1 VKCGILKPENSDFLV
16 LEGEEFNRR
25 VMDDEGNVD
34 QDKLDEI
41 WPQLGVLARSKPRDK
56 FTLVQG
62 IINSKISSSREV
74 VAVTGDGTND
84 APALKEAD
92 VGFAMG
98 IAGTDVA
105 KEASDIILTD
115 DNFNSIVKAV
125 LWGRN
130 VYDSICKF
138 LQFQLTVNVVAVF
151 IAFIGAAA
159 LKASPLRT
167 IQMLWVRFFS
177 NFWDQNSLIQV
188 NLIMDTLA
196 ALALATELP
205 TPELL
210 KRAPYGRT
218 AFLISPTMARNIFSQ
233 ALFQLAVLLAL
244 LFAGN
249 NLPSTETCL
258 ASESEKMCK
267 IENFEDVTEPTQL
280 FTMVFNAFIMMTLF
294 NEVNCRRVHGER
306 NVVEHLASNP
316 LFIGI
321 WFTCLALQV
330 ADTD

>member
-1 VKCGILKPENSDFLV
+1 
-16 LEGEEFNRR
+16 
-25 VMDDEGNVD
+25 
-34 QDKLDEI
+34 
-41 WPQLGVLARSKPRDK
+41 
-56 FTLVQG
+56 
-62 IINSKISSSREV
+62 
-74 VAVTGDGTND
+74 
-84 APALKEAD
+84 
-92 VGFAMG
+92 
-98 IAGTDVA
+98 
-105 KEASDIILTD
+105 
-115 DNFNSIVKAV
+115 
-125 LWGRN
+125 
-130 VYDSICKF
+130 
-138 LQFQLTVNVVAVF
+138 
-151 IAFIGAAA
+151 
-159 LKASPLRT
+159 
-167 IQMLWVRFFS
+167 
-177 NFWDQNSLIQV
+177 
-188 NLIMDTLA
+188 MDTLA

-249 NLPSTETCL
+249 NLPSTCL
-258 ASESEKMCK
+258 AWESEKMCT
-267 IENFEDVTEPTQL
+267 IENFEDVTDSEPTQL

-330 ADTD
+330 SDTAMYVFLQIGL

>member
-1 VKCGILKPENSDFLV
+1 MSFIFCF
-16 LEGEEFNRR
+16 
-25 VMDDEGNVD
+25 
-34 QDKLDEI
+34 
-41 WPQLGVLARSKPRDK
+41 RSKPRDK
-56 FTLVQG
+56 FTLVHG
-62 IINSKISSSREV
+62 IINSEISHSREV

-98 IAGTDVA
+98 IAGTEVA

-138 LQFQLTVNVVAVF
+138 LQFQLTVNLVAVL

-159 LKASPLRT
+159 LNASPLRAL
-167 IQMLWVRFFS
+167 QMLW
-177 NFWDQNSLIQV
+177 V

-210 KRAPYGRT
+210 KRAPYGRK
-218 AFLISPTMARNIFSQ
+218 AFLISPIMARNIFSQ
-233 ALFQLAVLLAL
+233 SLFQLGVLLAI
-244 LFAGN
+244 LFAGD
-249 NLPSTETCL
+249 NLPSYCL
-258 ASESEKMCK
+258 SWERSNNMCT
-267 IENFEDVTEPTQL
+267 IENYSAVTADSKPTQL
-280 FTMVFNAFIMMTLF
+280 FTMVFNAFILMTLF

-306 NVVEHLASNP
+306 NVVEHLTGNP
-316 LFIGI
+316 LFVGI
-321 WFTCLALQV
+321 WLISLALQV
-330 ADTD
+330 PGATAVDVLIGEGVKKSDFCLFMVVNWC